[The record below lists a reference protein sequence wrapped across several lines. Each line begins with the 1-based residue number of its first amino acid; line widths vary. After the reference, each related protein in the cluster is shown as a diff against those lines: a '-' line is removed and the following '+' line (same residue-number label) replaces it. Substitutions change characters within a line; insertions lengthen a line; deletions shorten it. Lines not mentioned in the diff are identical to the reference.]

1 MFISLETGLKPK
13 NQFVRFFVT
22 KRDVGVGS
30 WLLSDSSAKVIMLIK
45 LNTLQLLLDAVVL
58 RGSKVIQNQR
68 KCIKGQI

>member
-1 MFISLETGLKPK
+1 MLISLEPGLQPK

-58 RGSKVIQNQR
+58 RGSKVIQNQQ

>member
-58 RGSKVIQNQR
+58 RGSKVIQN
-68 KCIKGQI
+68 

>member
-30 WLLSDSSAKVIMLIK
+30 WLLSDSSAKVLIK